1 MNRWNWKEKP
11 VVSTVLVG
19 INIAAFLI
27 CTFSGDLLYNKGSLD
42 LWNVVVNQQYGRL
55 ISSMFLHSGINHLFN
70 NMLILFFLGAML
82 EKEIGHIRYGVLY
95 FLSGLG
101 GNIISLLSKQMTG
114 DMSASIGA
122 SGVVF
127 GLDGVLLAMVLLSRK
142 KMPTVTPGRVVL
154 MILLSLYNGYLG
166 QNIDNAAH
174 VGGLLTGFAAG
185 VVMCVIERK
194 RENR

>member
-1 MNRWNWKEKP
+1 MKRWNCKGKP
-11 VVSTVLVG
+11 LVSTILVM
-19 INIAAFLI
+19 INIIVFLI
-27 CTFSGDLLYNKGSLD
+27 CTFTGDLLYNKGSLD
-42 LWNVVVNQQYGRL
+42 LWNVMVNREYGRL
-55 ISSMFLHSGINHLFN
+55 LTSMFLHSGINHLFN

-82 EKEIGHIRYGVLY
+82 EKETGHVSYAILY

-101 GNIISLLSKQMTG
+101 GNVFSLLSKHMVG
-114 DMSASIGA
+114 NMSASIGA

-142 KMPTVTPGRVVL
+142 KMPTVTPVRVVL
-154 MILLSLYNGYLG
+154 MIVLSLYNGYLG

-185 VVMCVIERK
+185 VIMCVIERR
-194 RENR
+194 REE